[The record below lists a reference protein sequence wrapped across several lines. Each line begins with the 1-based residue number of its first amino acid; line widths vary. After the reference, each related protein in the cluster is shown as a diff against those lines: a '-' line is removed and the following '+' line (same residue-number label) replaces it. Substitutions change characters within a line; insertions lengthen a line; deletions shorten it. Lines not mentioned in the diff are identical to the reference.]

1 MIKTM
6 ISKTVR
12 GVDFQGRA
20 FSDASGC
27 PCTASMDG
35 FTFAV
40 DFLGEVC
47 VNQLGEIKAPRR
59 ARLVAVSRVRAAY
72 QEIVDSLGV
81 EWREANAAMYVLPS
95 RA

>member
-27 PCTASMDG
+27 PCTAIVDG
-35 FTFAV
+35 FKFSV
-40 DFLGEVC
+40 DFLGDVR
-47 VNQLGEIKAPRR
+47 VNQLGEIRAPRR
-59 ARLVAVSRVRAAY
+59 ARLVAVSRVRTAY
-72 QEIVDSLGV
+72 QEIVDSLGD
-81 EWREANAAMYVLPS
+81 EWREANATMYVLPS